1 MSCSVSFQRSWRR
14 SLEHGG
20 CSPRPA
26 HQQSEKL
33 LVFPAMGTLSPAAPL
48 LLYIFPFQNRSCNGS
63 IPRRDWRGLCS
74 HPGGSSPFGTRTVSV
89 LDEGKVSAG
98 RSWAL
103 SLNCKTGT
111 CKCFCRPYR
120 QDSSCS
126 LGCGLDPAVAFWC
139 CHCSC
144 LMGFKSSSP
153 PMGSKTFL
161 KPNIAVSSLGF
172 STSLPYLQSR
182 INVLSSLPFPAGSA

>member
-1 MSCSVSFQRSWRR
+1 M
-14 SLEHGG
+14 
-20 CSPRPA
+20 
-26 HQQSEKL
+26 
-33 LVFPAMGTLSPAAPL
+33 
-48 LLYIFPFQNRSCNGS
+48 
-63 IPRRDWRGLCS
+63 
-74 HPGGSSPFGTRTVSV
+74 

-111 CKCFCRPYR
+111 CKCFCRLYR
-120 QDSSCS
+120 QGSSCS
-126 LGCGLDPAVAFWC
+126 LGWGLDPAVAFRY

-153 PMGSKTFL
+153 LMGSKTFL
-161 KPNIAVSSLGF
+161 KPSIAVPSLSF